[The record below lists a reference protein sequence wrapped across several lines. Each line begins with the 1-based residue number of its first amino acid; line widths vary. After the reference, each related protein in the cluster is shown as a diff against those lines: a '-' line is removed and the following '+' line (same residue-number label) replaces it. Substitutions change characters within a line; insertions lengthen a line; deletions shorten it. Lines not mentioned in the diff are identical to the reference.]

1 MKSLLR
7 LISFLAFTPAV
18 AVCFGAQAAEP
29 TLTII
34 RDGTT
39 RTFELS
45 ALLKHKAITSIK
57 TDDGDEAYKR
67 PMEYVAI
74 PIEALIGD
82 LSNDAE
88 ATLQFVALDGYAPV
102 IAGKRLP
109 KSGAARAYLAIEPS
123 PGAWPP
129 LGPNKASPGP
139 FYLVWTDAAGSGV
152 TPAEWPWQLATIR
165 VQESVAHRFPAIA
178 PDKSVREDNKIW
190 AGFEVYSKQCLA
202 CHTINKQGDAALG
215 PDLNMPLNPLEYLT
229 EPALR
234 KLVRDPKSVRD
245 WPGSAMPGFDAIRVS
260 DAELD
265 NLIVYLRYMTAR
277 KIPLN

>member
-1 MKSLLR
+1 MKPLLQV
-7 LISFLAFTPAV
+7 ISYLAIALAAIGCV
-18 AVCFGAQAAEP
+18 GAKAAQP

-34 RDGTT
+34 REGTT
-39 RTFELS
+39 QTFELS
-45 ALLKHKAITSIK
+45 ALLAHPAITAIK
-57 TDDGDEAYKR
+57 TDDSDEAYKR
-67 PMEYVAI
+67 PMNYVAI

-82 LSNDAE
+82 LSNDVE
-88 ATLQFVALDGYAPV
+88 ATVLFVALDGYAPV
-102 IAGKRLP
+102 IAGNRLP
-109 KSGAARAYLAIEPS
+109 KIGAARAYLAIEPA

-129 LGPNKASPGP
+129 LGPNKPSPGP

-152 TPAEWPWQLATIR
+152 TPSEWPWQLATIR

-178 PDKSVREDNKIW
+178 PDKSVRQDNKIW
-190 AGFEVYSKQCLA
+190 GGFEVYSKQCLA
-202 CHTINKQGDAALG
+202 CHTINKQGDAVMG

-245 WPGSAMPGFDAIRVS
+245 WPGSAMPGFDAKRVS
-260 DAELD
+260 DEDLD
-265 NLIVYLRYMTAR
+265 NLIAYLRYMTSR